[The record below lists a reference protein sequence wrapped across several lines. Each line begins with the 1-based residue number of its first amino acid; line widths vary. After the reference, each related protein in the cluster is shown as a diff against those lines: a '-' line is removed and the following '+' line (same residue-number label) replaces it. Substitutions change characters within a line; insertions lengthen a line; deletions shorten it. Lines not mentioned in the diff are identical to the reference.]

1 MFGDVLNS
9 PDGCCH
15 EAGCSRVVRAK
26 RQQCAHWRRG
36 LGHMALK
43 RPPAGLRVGSQS
55 VGGVMG
61 CWVVGWVQWDR
72 LEGAHALAIQK

>member
-9 PDGCCH
+9 PDGCCR

-26 RQQCAHWRRG
+26 RLQGDRRRRG
-36 LGHMALK
+36 LAHMTLK

-61 CWVVGWVQWDR
+61 CWWIGGAQWDR